1 MNLGLYGTL
10 LDPDV
15 RALVLGE
22 AWRDAGQP
30 ALLRGWARLYV
41 EGQVYPGI
49 RPAAG
54 AEIDVLILTGVGPAV
69 LAQADAFEGD
79 EYRRQP
85 LPTFPNGT
93 VGGQSEAMFYV
104 PVAGVVLADKPW
116 RYDGE
121 WRTRHHARFMQE
133 TRAAVAGSHTL
144 VQG

>member
-22 AWRDAGQP
+22 AWRDAGRP
-30 ALLRGWARLYV
+30 ALLRGWERLYV

-49 RPAAG
+49 RPAPG
-54 AEIDVLILTGVGPAV
+54 AEIDVLVLTGVDLAV

-85 LPTFPNGT
+85 LPLTLNGAAS
-93 VGGQSEAMFYV
+93 GQGDAMFYV
-104 PVAGVVLADKPW
+104 PVPGVALTHEPW
-116 RYDGE
+116 CYDE
-121 WRTRHHARFMQE
+121 DWRARHHTRFMQE
-133 TRAAVAGSHTL
+133 ARAAVAGRLTL
-144 VQG
+144 VKG